1 MSEFVTIQ
9 EHIERRTYIKGK
21 FTGKFIGYLDH
32 QKSDLLHE
40 NFYDLEVLSG
50 EIKTTKDDAHI
61 RHWQTGEP
69 EEFQPVEQFLTKLP
83 ESLLLEVRYK
93 DGTTKNYQINLN
105 ETKRL
110 LTFKSDL

>member
-32 QKSDLLHE
+32 KKSDLLHE

-50 EIKTTKDDAHI
+50 EIKTIKDEHKKDKKEDTPEPTPKKEEPTPKKEEPKPK
-61 RHWQTGEP
+61 QKEP
-69 EEFQPVEQFLTKLP
+69 EDTY
-83 ESLLLEVRYK
+83 VRPK
-93 DGTTKNYQINLN
+93 R
-105 ETKRL
+105 TKRHG
-110 LTFKSDL
+110 DLP